1 MGTSYV
7 YKYNVYKLAE
17 QDRSALA
24 SNDNIF
30 SMIMLTAFDAL
41 QQKQSDEQKL
51 EIKVALTRLLL
62 SKGYT
67 LIQVRDIFL
76 FIKHYTHF
84 AESGYL
90 RTFDRAM
97 ESIIDH
103 KTTYNMGIEEYVL
116 NAYREAGF
124 GPYIDVVMEKGMEK
138 GIEKGIEKG
147 MEKGISLK
155 EREVAL
161 NLWNLQALPLDKIA
175 LVTGISR
182 DEVTDLITAF
192 LLEQGKT
199 KEEAALL
206 ITAYTRRFS
215 DIL

>member
-1 MGTSYV
+1 
-7 YKYNVYKLAE
+7 
-17 QDRSALA
+17 
-24 SNDNIF
+24 
-30 SMIMLTAFDAL
+30 
-41 QQKQSDEQKL
+41 
-51 EIKVALTRLLL
+51 
-62 SKGYT
+62 
-67 LIQVRDIFL
+67 
-76 FIKHYTHF
+76 
-84 AESGYL
+84 
-90 RTFDRAM
+90 
-97 ESIIDH
+97 
-103 KTTYNMGIEEYVL
+103 
-116 NAYREAGF
+116 
-124 GPYIDVVMEKGMEK
+124 MEKGMEK